1 MRQLGRYQLRVRTLL
16 LIPVV
21 VALSWW
27 LAIWAVNR
35 QSFRDLASF
44 HGYKEADY
52 ESLAREP
59 IPEYINERINYPNN
73 RHTYTYRALSEAEL
87 KAERQAREQA
97 ARRAAYHHTLK
108 RKYTLASWLPG
119 FPVAADPPPPD

>member
-1 MRQLGRYQLRVRTLL
+1 MRPLGRYQLRVRTLL

-21 VALSWW
+21 VALACW

-35 QSFRDLASF
+35 QSFRDLAAF

-59 IPEYINERINYPNN
+59 IPEYINERIQYPNR
-73 RHTYTYRALSEAEL
+73 RHTFVYRALSEAEL

-97 ARRAAYHHTLK
+97 ARRAAYHRGLK
-108 RKYTLASWLPG
+108 LKYTFASWRPW
-119 FPVAADPPPPD
+119 FPVPADPPPPD